1 MKITTV
7 VAAMPLVALCAGLL
21 PAARASVKSLTEDAC
36 EYNTYMC
43 CWTENDG
50 NGMEDNTDVCRVLD
64 SPSDGETREY
74 PGESEGEVH
83 CHGFVWEEGASL
95 ESFIKPL
102 YRFVRNFDHRD
113 ERGYFGK

>member
-7 VAAMPLVALCAGLL
+7 VAVMPLVALCAGLL